1 MKIGFFAGSF
11 DPFTI
16 GHLHIVK
23 IASTLFDKVIVG
35 VCVNPT
41 KTRRFDKKIMRDAIS
56 KLLEDEGLSN
66 CECIDYDGFTVDTAV
81 KMGANFLIR
90 GVRNAYDYDFEERL
104 ALVNFEL
111 SGLETIFVRAGEL
124 SMISSSMVAELIK
137 NGKDY
142 SKYVPKIISKAIETK
157 NES

>member
-11 DPFTI
+11 DPFTT
-16 GHLHIVK
+16 GHLHVVK
-23 IASTLFDKVIVG
+23 IASKLFDKVIVG

-41 KTRRFDKKIMRDAIS
+41 KTRRFEKTLMRDAINE
-56 KLLEDEGLSN
+56 LLKSEGLEN
-66 CECIDYDGFTVDTAV
+66 CECVDYDGFTVDTAV

-104 ALVNFEL
+104 ALINFEL

-142 SKYVPKIISKAIETK
+142 SKYVHKIIAEAIETQK
-157 NES
+157 K

>member
-11 DPFTI
+11 DPFTN

-23 IASTLFDKVIVG
+23 VASSLFDKVIVG
-35 VCVNPT
+35 VCDNHT
-41 KTRRFDKKIMRDAIS
+41 KIRRFDKKNMTDAIV
-56 KLLEDEGLSN
+56 KLLKNEGLEN
-66 CECIDYDGFTVDTAV
+66 CECISYEGFTVDTAT

-104 ALVNFEL
+104 ALINYEL

-124 SMISSSMVAELIK
+124 SAISSSMVAELIK
-137 NGKDY
+137 NNKDY
-142 SKYVPKIISKAIETK
+142 SKYVHPIIAEALKA
-157 NES
+157 SSV